1 MKTWLCALLVL
12 LCPAC
17 GLEQDIS
24 FDEPEASPPE
34 GTYVTVLWGENE
46 EKVFL
51 DDLDKIPF
59 QETLVCRLTDILLE
73 AGLEEEEI
81 RSMRFDFESEDGFRP
96 SLKEGC
102 DPLDGEILSLGFLD
116 PESLALLWD
125 DTLELRGCYWVTQ
138 TARILGE
145 TVY

>member
-24 FDEPEASPPE
+24 FDEPEASSPE
-34 GTYVTVLWGENE
+34 GPVVTVLWGINE

-59 QETLVCRLTDILLE
+59 QGTLVCRLTDILLE

-81 RSMRFDFESEDGFRP
+81 RSMRFDFESEGGFRP
-96 SLKEGC
+96 SQKGC
-102 DPLDGEILSLGFLD
+102 DPLEGESLSLGYLD

-125 DTLELRGCYWVTQ
+125 DTLGLRGCYWVTQ
-138 TARILGE
+138 TAQILGE
-145 TVY
+145 ASDP